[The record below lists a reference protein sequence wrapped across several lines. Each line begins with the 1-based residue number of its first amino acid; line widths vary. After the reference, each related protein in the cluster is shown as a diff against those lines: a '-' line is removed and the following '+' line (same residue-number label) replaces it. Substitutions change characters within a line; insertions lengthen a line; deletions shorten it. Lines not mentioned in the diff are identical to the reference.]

1 MSSLIGRTLGQYEVI
16 ELLGKGGM
24 ATVYLGRQTSIDRN
38 VAIKVLPPH
47 PGLDESFKE
56 RFELEA
62 RTIGGLQHPNIL
74 PLYDY
79 GTQDDV
85 LYLVMAYADGG
96 SLDDLI
102 DSGAMA
108 TEQVEKYLRAIASG
122 LDYAHSRGVI
132 HRAVKPGN
140 ILINEDHLML
150 ADFGMVKMS
159 VSENNL
165 TGTAIVGTP
174 AYMAPEQGQGLD
186 YDHRIDI
193 YALGVMLYEML
204 TGQQPY
210 NGTSPMQMILAHIN
224 DDIPDVRAE
233 RPDLPPELT
242 DIIKKAMA
250 KDPDARYGT
259 AAELAEAFSSALHK
273 NPDSLAAIKQ
283 EYPINTRRDDDTVR
297 RNSPPTVV
305 FDSNASNPNVQD
317 SGTPS
322 QTIIM
327 REATNPLVILGGFGL
342 IALVIVIVAVL
353 LNDNGGT
360 NDPSVILATAEPTA
374 RPPATAEPTIAPRA
388 SVERFGTVRFSQDDT
403 MGDTLSLRLDGARPA
418 PDDQEYAAW
427 LINTDGSET
436 IGLGRV
442 LVSSLGEG
450 SIVYTDNEGR
460 MLPAMFNQ
468 VIITLEDS
476 IGDQPTGDVV
486 YSGRIPIAVSE
497 ALIEIF
503 VTSPSGIET
512 RGEQSS
518 LLDSALIEA
527 RVAAQHAGFAVSAGN
542 IRSAR
547 THAEHT
553 INILRGT
560 EEDWDGSGTP
570 QNPGRGLGVYTFL
583 DAIDEQLDAVAAA
596 DAESQTLLANAEFI
610 RVCTANVRTWADE
623 IVTLEQEII
632 AGEEKSAV
640 QDEAELSETLADQ
653 LQEGYDLN
661 QNGIV
666 EPFEGECGLEQIQ
679 EYGLQIAEIK
689 IVEGDVRADD
699 ETNETESD

>member
-132 HRAVKPGN
+132 HRDVKPGN

-666 EPFEGECGLEQIQ
+666 EPFEGECGLEQIP

>member
-1 MSSLIGRTLGQYEVI
+1 
-16 ELLGKGGM
+16 M

-102 DSGAMA
+102 DSGAMN
-108 TEQVEKYLRAIASG
+108 TKQVEKYLRAIASG

-132 HRAVKPGN
+132 HRDVKPGN

-159 VSENNL
+159 VGENNL

-174 AYMAPEQGQGLD
+174 AYMAPEQGQGLE

-210 NGTSPMQMILAHIN
+210 SGASPMQMIISHIN
-224 DDIPDVRAE
+224 DDIPDVRDE
-233 RPDLPPELT
+233 RPELPEAIAST
-242 DIIKKAMA
+242 VKKAMA
-250 KDPDARYGT
+250 KDADERYST

-283 EYPINTRRDDDTVR
+283 EYPINTRRDDGTAR

-317 SGTPS
+317 SGTQS

-353 LNDNGGT
+353 LNDNGGS
-360 NDPSVILATAEPTA
+360 DEPAVILATVEPTA
-374 RPPATAEPTIAPRA
+374 RPPATAEPTVAPRA
-388 SVERFGTVRFSQDDT
+388 SVEHFGTVRFSQDDR

-418 PDDQEYAAW
+418 PNDQDYAAW

-436 IGLGRV
+436 IRLGRV

-450 SIVYTDNEGR
+450 SIVYTDEEGR

-468 VIITLEDS
+468 VLITLEDS

-486 YSGRIPIAVSE
+486 YSGRFPVTISE
-497 ALIEIF
+497 ALVEIF
-503 VTSPSGIET
+503 VTSSSGIET

-570 QNPGRGLGVYTFL
+570 QNPGRGIGVYTFL
-583 DAIDEQLDAVAAA
+583 DAIDEQLDAVVAA

-653 LQEGYDLN
+653 LKEGYDLN

-666 EPFEGECGLEQIQ
+666 EPFEGECGLEQIP

-699 ETNETESD
+699 ETSETESD

>member
-1 MSSLIGRTLGQYEVI
+1 VSSLIGRTLGQYEVI

-102 DSGAMA
+102 DSGAMN
-108 TEQVEKYLRAIASG
+108 TKQVEKYLRAIASG

-132 HRAVKPGN
+132 HRDVKPGN

-159 VSENNL
+159 VGENNL

-174 AYMAPEQGQGLD
+174 AYMAPEQGQGLE

-210 NGTSPMQMILAHIN
+210 SGASPMQMIISHIN
-224 DDIPDVRAE
+224 DDIPDVRDE
-233 RPDLPPELT
+233 RPELPEAIAST
-242 DIIKKAMA
+242 VKKAMA
-250 KDPDARYGT
+250 KDADERYST

-283 EYPINTRRDDDTVR
+283 EYPINTRRDDGTAR

-317 SGTPS
+317 SGTQS

-353 LNDNGGT
+353 LNDNGGS
-360 NDPSVILATAEPTA
+360 DEPAVILATVEPTA
-374 RPPATAEPTIAPRA
+374 RPPATAEPTVAPRA
-388 SVERFGTVRFSQDDT
+388 SVEHFGTVRFSQDDR

-418 PDDQEYAAW
+418 PNDQDYAAW

-436 IGLGRV
+436 IRLGRV

-450 SIVYTDNEGR
+450 SIVYTDEEGR

-468 VIITLEDS
+468 VLITLEDS

-486 YSGRIPIAVSE
+486 YSGRFPVTISE
-497 ALIEIF
+497 ALVEIF
-503 VTSPSGIET
+503 VTSSSGIET

-570 QNPGRGLGVYTFL
+570 QNPGRGIGVYTFL
-583 DAIDEQLDAVAAA
+583 DAIDEQLDAVVAA

-653 LQEGYDLN
+653 LKEGYDLN

-666 EPFEGECGLEQIQ
+666 EPFEGECGLEQIP

-699 ETNETESD
+699 ETSETESD